1 MQCKCGF
8 PNAADARFCGNCRS
22 ALGDEPVGTVP
33 NAAASP
39 AAAPVTAAG
48 GRVPARPLSRV
59 RLAIGAAVVIILAA
73 GYWWMN
79 RPSGRYKPDNGGL
92 YPINVNGKYGFMD
105 RSGKTVITPQFD
117 LAAGF
122 SEGLAAVRVGP
133 KWGYINTKG
142 VVAITPQFD
151 GAHPFRYGRATV
163 FLGGRCGFIDKDGK
177 YISSPTFLIAAEFFG
192 DVASAQTA
200 DRVWV
205 LVDRSGKLTLLD
217 KVDSLGYAFAGG
229 LMPAASGGKWGFIDA
244 TGKWIIDPQ
253 FERAGDFA
261 DGRAP
266 VVVGG
271 RMGYIDSKGKFVV
284 NPQYDPDWDSEFYD
298 GYARFASGGKY
309 GFIDT
314 KGRVVVEA
322 KFLDAGNFSDGLS
335 PVKTADGWGFID
347 RVGKMVISPEFDSA
361 EVFQNGLARVTVL
374 GKEAYVTTTGVFVVD
389 PFPGTT
395 VRAERARLVAAN
407 AAYFGIWDKTE
418 TGGYVK
424 VIISGSPEKPR
435 VHLWGSCL
443 PQNCDDGEA
452 DGRWDGSTL
461 ITTFR
466 LNNQPVEFRLTL
478 DRSVNLQLNCHSP
491 TGTDC
496 VTMSY
501 TKSTPTRP

>member
-1 MQCKCGF
+1 
-8 PNAADARFCGNCRS
+8 
-22 ALGDEPVGTVP
+22 
-33 NAAASP
+33 
-39 AAAPVTAAG
+39 
-48 GRVPARPLSRV
+48 
-59 RLAIGAAVVIILAA
+59 
-73 GYWWMN
+73 
-79 RPSGRYKPDNGGL
+79 
-92 YPINVNGKYGFMD
+92 
-105 RSGKTVITPQFD
+105 
-117 LAAGF
+117 
-122 SEGLAAVRVGP
+122 
-133 KWGYINTKG
+133 
-142 VVAITPQFD
+142 
-151 GAHPFRYGRATV
+151 
-163 FLGGRCGFIDKDGK
+163 
-177 YISSPTFLIAAEFFG
+177 
-192 DVASAQTA
+192 
-200 DRVWV
+200 
-205 LVDRSGKLTLLD
+205 
-217 KVDSLGYAFAGG
+217 
-229 LMPAASGGKWGFIDA
+229 
-244 TGKWIIDPQ
+244 
-253 FERAGDFA
+253 
-261 DGRAP
+261 
-266 VVVGG
+266 
-271 RMGYIDSKGKFVV
+271 
-284 NPQYDPDWDSEFYD
+284 
-298 GYARFASGGKY
+298 
-309 GFIDT
+309 
-314 KGRVVVEA
+314 VVVEA